1 MWALRFRQVSPYP
14 PHVPLSILLISP
26 FHTQGTNAFSE
37 SKGAMTLLHELQW
50 EKSLYILWNWQRALQ
65 VHHFNGS
72 YHTSQ
77 CHPPSMQNLL
87 ILVLSFRFPWA
98 SFDNI
103 LPCQSPPARAA
114 DHHRAEA
121 QGRSQTAQST
131 CCSFSYFTQNLPQ
144 TPQKLAVKAAHLQHR

>member
-1 MWALRFRQVSPYP
+1 MWALRFRQASPYP

-77 CHPPSMQNLL
+77 CHPPFWFWVSDFLGLHLTTSSLASHHQQGQL
-87 ILVLSFRFPWA
+87 I
-98 SFDNI
+98 
-103 LPCQSPPARAA
+103 

-144 TPQKLAVKAAHLQHR
+144 TPQKLTVKAAHLQHR